1 MIKTIVST
9 LALLLLAACST
20 PATQQSMSIALQ
32 DVPAQTNPGLKGK
45 VVVGNVTGGKETN
58 PMWTSQVDTQ
68 SLKGALDKSIA
79 LAGYKAAEPADAKYR
94 VDAHLNEL
102 NQPTFGIS
110 FDVVSTILY
119 TITGEGKQ
127 KQIPVTA
134 TGTAGGMESFMGN
147 ERLRLANERS
157 IKENLK
163 LFIQKLSEQTGW

>member
-1 MIKTIVST
+1 MIKPIVSM

-20 PATQQSMSIALQ
+20 PATQQSMSISLQ
-32 DVPAQTNPGLKGK
+32 DVPVQTNPGLKGK
-45 VVVGNVTGGKETN
+45 VTVGNVTGGKETN
-58 PMWTSQVDTQ
+58 PMWTSQVDAQ

-79 LAGYKAAEPADAKYR
+79 LAGYKSTDATTAKYR

-102 NQPTFGIS
+102 NQPMFGIS

-119 TITGEGKQ
+119 TITGDGKQ

-134 TGTAGGMESFMGN
+134 TGTAGGLESFMGS

-163 LFIQKLSEQTGW
+163 LFIQKLGEQTGW